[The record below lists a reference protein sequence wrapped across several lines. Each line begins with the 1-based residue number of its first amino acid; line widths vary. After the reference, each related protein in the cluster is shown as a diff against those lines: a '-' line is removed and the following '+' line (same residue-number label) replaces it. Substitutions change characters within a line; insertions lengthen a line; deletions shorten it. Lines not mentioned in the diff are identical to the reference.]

1 VNNRRT
7 WLIAALA
14 APVLGATVRFAH
26 AQADWPSRPIRLV
39 IPFPPGG
46 PTDNLARPLAQ
57 RLQDRLGQSVLI
69 ENRPGANGNIGAEL
83 VAKSPPDGHVLLWA
97 PTGTMAVSPAIYP
110 NLSFDPV
117 RDFAPVSLVASVQG
131 ILIVRANAP
140 WRTVGELIA
149 EAKAKP
155 GTLTF
160 ASPGSGSIVHLLGE
174 QFKQLAGIDINH
186 IPYKGGAP
194 AMQDLLGGHVTMMF
208 DSTASA
214 LNQARG
220 GRVRM
225 LATGAPQ
232 RLPQAPELPTME
244 EAGVRGFDSTSFHAI
259 YAPVATP
266 RPVVERLSAELAT
279 LLRSDELRTAYA
291 PLGAEAVGSRP
302 AELAAALRA
311 ATDRWGGLARRI
323 GIKPE

>member
-1 VNNRRT
+1 VNTRRQ

-14 APVLGATVRFAH
+14 APALAATTRPAR
-26 AQADWPSRPIRLV
+26 AQPDWPSRPIRLV

-46 PTDNLARPLAQ
+46 PTDNLARPLTQ
-57 RLQDRLGQSVLI
+57 RLQDRLGQPVVI
-69 ENRPGANGNIGAEL
+69 ENRPGANGNIGADL

-117 RDFAPVSLVASVQG
+117 RDFAPVSLVANVQG
-131 ILIVRANAP
+131 ILVVNAASP
-140 WRTVGELIA
+140 FRTVAELVA
-149 EAKAKP
+149 EARAKP
-155 GTLTF
+155 STLTF

-174 QFKQLAGIDINH
+174 QFRLLAGIEITH
-186 IPYKGGAP
+186 VPYKGVAP

-225 LATGAPQ
+225 LATGARQ

-259 YAPVATP
+259 YAPAATP
-266 RPVVERLSAELAT
+266 RAVIERLSSEMAA
-279 LLRSDELRTAYA
+279 LLRSDEIRAAYG
-291 PLGAEAVGSRP
+291 PLGAEPVGGGP
-302 AELAAALRA
+302 AELAAALKD
-311 ATDRWGGLARRI
+311 ATGRWGGLARRI
-323 GIKPE
+323 GVKPE